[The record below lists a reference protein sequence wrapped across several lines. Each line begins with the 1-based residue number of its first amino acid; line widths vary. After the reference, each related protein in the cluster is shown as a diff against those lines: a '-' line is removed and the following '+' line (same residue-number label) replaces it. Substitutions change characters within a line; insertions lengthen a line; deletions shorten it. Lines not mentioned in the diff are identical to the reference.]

1 MAAINLD
8 ALKNFDI
15 NQLRSLDPK
24 NMGSW
29 PLPLRILVLIAIYG
43 VVLLGGYYFL
53 VSDQLQ
59 QRSKLVDTE
68 NTLKA
73 QFESKA
79 LQAAN
84 IDTYQQQLDEMQKS
98 FGTMLKQLPGKTEIP
113 SILQDISQAAQVDG
127 LKQDLFRPGSEA
139 TKDFY
144 AEKPIDLV
152 VEGGYHDFGKF
163 VSDVAAL
170 PRIVTLHN
178 IVIKPASGSTGGAT
192 DNLTMTLTAKTY
204 RYLEDDEQLAKP
216 KAGAKPAAKKA
227 ASKTGDAG

>member
-1 MAAINLD
+1 MAVINLD

-29 PLPLRILVLIAIYG
+29 PLPLRILVLVLIYG
-43 VVLLGGYYFL
+43 AVLLGGYYFL
-53 VSDQLQ
+53 IAEQLDE
-59 QRSKLVDTE
+59 RSKKVDTE

-84 IDTYQQQLDEMQKS
+84 IDIYQQQLDEMQKS
-98 FGTMLKQLPGKTEIP
+98 FGAMLKQLPGRTEIP

-127 LKQDLFRPGSEA
+127 LKQDLFRPGGEA
-139 TKDFY
+139 AKDFY
-144 AEKPIDLV
+144 AEKPIDLQLD
-152 VEGGYHDFGKF
+152 GGYHDLGKF

-178 IVIKPASGSTGGAT
+178 IVIKPASGSVSTSGS
-192 DNLTMTLTAKTY
+192 DNLAMTLTAKTY

-227 ASKTGDAG
+227 A